1 MKKWYAVAQD
11 KVKMQV
17 PVNISQP
24 VLQWVFTQIKFE
36 KLSSEIQKYL
46 NWWKNGEKTPT
57 LSQVEKVSK
66 ATYIPLGYFFSKNPP
81 KEDLSIVEYRTVDS
95 KELQNP
101 SRELIDILYY
111 MRKTQNWMRD
121 YLTSEGLEKLR
132 FVGMLTKNCPVTEFA
147 LEVRNLLGIAP
158 NWYKN
163 THNSGESFNQ
173 LREAISNAGVIV
185 MRNGIVGYNTHR
197 PLNIDEFRAFSLIDP
212 YAPLI
217 FINSNDSNNGEL
229 FSLLHE
235 FAHVCI
241 GQSSLFN
248 ASDSINVTSKIVSKT
263 ETLCN
268 AVAAEILVPQE
279 IFVANWN
286 EAIKKHANN
295 VEQSIQDLAKEF
307 RSGVTVIAR
316 KAYDNNFIDYPLY
329 QRIAQQAISAYNASR
344 LANKTQHKGGGNF
357 YRNAAKKYDRRFFLM
372 LINSIQEGKTLHT
385 EAFRLTQTNDSTFDK
400 IVDVIKGGL

>member
-158 NWYKN
+158 
-163 THNSGESFNQ
+163 
-173 LREAISNAGVIV
+173 
-185 MRNGIVGYNTHR
+185 
-197 PLNIDEFRAFSLIDP
+197 
-212 YAPLI
+212 
-217 FINSNDSNNGEL
+217 
-229 FSLLHE
+229 
-235 FAHVCI
+235 
-241 GQSSLFN
+241 
-248 ASDSINVTSKIVSKT
+248 
-263 ETLCN
+263 
-268 AVAAEILVPQE
+268 
-279 IFVANWN
+279 
-286 EAIKKHANN
+286 
-295 VEQSIQDLAKEF
+295 
-307 RSGVTVIAR
+307 
-316 KAYDNNFIDYPLY
+316 
-329 QRIAQQAISAYNASR
+329 
-344 LANKTQHKGGGNF
+344 
-357 YRNAAKKYDRRFFLM
+357 
-372 LINSIQEGKTLHT
+372 
-385 EAFRLTQTNDSTFDK
+385 
-400 IVDVIKGGL
+400 